1 MTTLLHKNGGQ
12 LAACGCQGPRC
23 GATLKPRKPTGLQ
36 GGLEPRL
43 AREFLN
49 TSHVLSGPTRH

>member
-12 LAACGCQGPRC
+12 LAAC